1 MRGGRSRFRLM
12 TAFLAVLASPALAR
26 GDSPQT
32 AEDLCAPRA
41 ATIPFE
47 AARPAR
53 WNTWVSVTDLKDNY
67 CNNVAIVELRSKAQ
81 KTREGELL
89 VTFRATTYTRPG
101 RDKKASVTIEV
112 VSGEGSLGS
121 TVIQRIDAEEK
132 KNARGSSLL
141 YLPLDRVT
149 GQASLDLRV
158 SLEAVDD

>member
-1 MRGGRSRFRLM
+1 MRAEGGDDP
-12 TAFLAVLASPALAR
+12 VR
-26 GDSPQT
+26 GRQ
-32 AEDLCAPRA
+32 AGQ
-41 ATIPFE
+41 
-47 AARPAR
+47 
-53 WNTWVSVTDLKDNY
+53 
-67 CNNVAIVELRSKAQ
+67 VEHLGQRHGSQ
-81 KTREGELL
+81 GQLL
-89 VTFRATTYTRPG
+89 QQRRHRVTFRATTYTRPG